1 MIERK
6 AGKAMAYNP
15 ERPFLKAGTAAYPKC
30 WKAPLI
36 PDRGNLDHTRRAP
49 VHGSICYRNGQR
61 IGVYGVNIP
70 IIYSL
75 NRNPEP

>member
-1 MIERK
+1 MIERPAFSLK
-6 AGKAMAYNP
+6 AGKSLSDMMESLEP
-15 ERPFLKAGTAAYPKC
+15 PKSLMTG
-30 WKAPLI
+30 KPAP
-36 PDRGNLDHTRRAP
+36 P

-70 IIYSL
+70 IIDSL